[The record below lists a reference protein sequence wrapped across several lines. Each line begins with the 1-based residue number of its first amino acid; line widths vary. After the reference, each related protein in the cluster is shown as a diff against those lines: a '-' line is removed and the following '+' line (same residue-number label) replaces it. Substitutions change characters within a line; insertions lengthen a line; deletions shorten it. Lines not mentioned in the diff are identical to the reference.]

1 MKCHNCGSSDENERF
16 CKQCGQVLREE
27 PDIIDAQNSAES
39 DAMADAGTIGNGAES
54 SARVYTGNPGY
65 EGNRAYQDSQ
75 GNQGFS
81 DNSLD
86 RENSE
91 NSAHFQDGS
100 NPEANNLPPDYV
112 YDRNDTVW
120 IVILSIFVAI
130 ILFLAI
136 LDEFIDV

>member
-39 DAMADAGTIGNGAES
+39 DTMADAGTIGNRDGS
-54 SARVYTGNPGY
+54 SARVHTGNLGY
-65 EGNRAYQDSQ
+65 EDGRTYQASE
-75 GNQGFS
+75 GNQGFA
-81 DNSLD
+81 DNSLN
-86 RENSE
+86 REPSE

-130 ILFLAI
+130 IIFLAI
-136 LDEFIDV
+136 LDEFIE